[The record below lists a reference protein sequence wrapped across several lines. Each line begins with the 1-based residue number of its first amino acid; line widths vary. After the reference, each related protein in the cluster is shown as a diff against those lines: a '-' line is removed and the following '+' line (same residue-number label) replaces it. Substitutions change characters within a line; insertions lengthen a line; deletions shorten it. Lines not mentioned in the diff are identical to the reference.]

1 MEILG
6 IFLGILC
13 FSGFSFI
20 VNKSQIDKCN
30 IFSFTASLYFVGFL
44 LCLVT
49 VVSNNCIRAFPSA
62 VLSLSVVAG
71 IASVG
76 SFLSQLA
83 ALKTGG
89 KLSVINIIGNLSTL
103 IPIIYSIVVFHE
115 KITVTKYIGIFL
127 FIVFIFMLNFAGK
140 EEAL

>member
-1 MEILG
+1 
-6 IFLGILC
+6 
-13 FSGFSFI
+13 
-20 VNKSQIDKCN
+20 
-30 IFSFTASLYFVGFL
+30 
-44 LCLVT
+44 VT
-49 VVSNNCIRAFPSA
+49 VVSNNGIRAFPSA

-103 IPIIYSIVVFHE
+103 IPIIYSIVIFHE
-115 KITVTKYIGIFL
+115 KITVTKCIGIFL